1 MNRAKFYSFIRNAPF
16 SGVLTQSQVN
26 GIEVILDF
34 WENPP
39 VQPKGDFAT
48 KWDIR
53 NVNWLAYILATA
65 FHETARAMQPIDEHG
80 DNTYFTEMYEGR
92 ADLGNTQPG
101 DGAKFHGRGLV
112 RLTGR
117 LNYRKM
123 TPIVQEF
130 YPECSDLSI
139 CPDDAKKGKYAAV
152 IMFYGMFVGTFT
164 GYALK
169 NFLGNPLKGQIEDF
183 YNSRKIINDLERAA
197 DIEFYAKS
205 FNTALDCAG
214 ESTVIVLP
222 TRPEPLIVPEHP
234 SIVSNFL
241 PDEGLP
247 TQPPLA
253 HRQIKTKPE
262 PAPEQESP
270 SWDQRY
276 APALDL
282 IRNFEGFVER
292 AYPDPASGAEPWTI
306 GYGFTTLYG
315 RAVQPGQTISQQE
328 ANAEL
333 QRQAEDCANHLAGT
347 IPYWSSMNANRRCAL
362 LDFAWNLGSDFYG
375 DEANFGSITRDLKN
389 HDWTHVPQTM
399 LLYCDPGSS
408 VEAGL
413 RRRRQAEANLWTT
426 PAEVPKAATPALSAE
441 ASIRPAASPTRT
453 GFSNPLKV
461 PYCDQLDMADGQGWR
476 ECFSASS
483 AMLAMYW
490 GKELNEN
497 AYDSL
502 RSRYGDSTTSEAQL
516 AALRSLGLT
525 ADFQTD
531 GTSFLLKQEIDAG
544 RPVAV
549 GWLCDG
555 PSSAPSGG
563 GHWIVIIGYDDSG
576 FFVNDPYGNCDLVDG
591 GYPSHHDG
599 AGLHYSNQNWLPRW
613 RVDGTGGWM
622 LTCRR

>member
-1 MNRAKFYSFIRNAPF
+1 M
-16 SGVLTQSQVN
+16 
-26 GIEVILDF
+26 
-34 WENPP
+34 
-39 VQPKGDFAT
+39 
-48 KWDIR
+48 
-53 NVNWLAYILATA
+53 LATA
-65 FHETARAMQPIDEHG
+65 FHETARTMQPIDEYG
-80 DNTYFTEMYEGR
+80 DNAYFTEMYEGR

-112 RLTGR
+112 QLTGR
-117 LNYRKM
+117 LNYSKM
-123 TPIVQEF
+123 TPIVQDF
-130 YPECSDLSI
+130 YPD
-139 CPDDAKKGKYAAV
+139 CPDLTTSPDSAKNDKYAVV
-152 IMFYGMFVGTFT
+152 IMFYGMFDGTFT

-183 YNSRKIINDLERAA
+183 YNARKIINGLDRAA
-197 DIEFYAKS
+197 DIESYAKS
-205 FNTALDCAG
+205 FNTALDYAG
-214 ESTVIVLP
+214 ESATIAPL
-222 TRPEPLIVPEHP
+222 TRPESLIAPKHP
-234 SIVSNFL
+234 STAVHSL
-241 PDEGLP
+241 PSEGLP
-247 TQPPLA
+247 TLPPLA
-253 HRQIKTKPE
+253 HRQIVAKPE
-262 PAPEQESP
+262 PATEQEST
-270 SWDQRY
+270 SWDQSY

-282 IRNFEGFVER
+282 IRNFEGFVKL
-292 AYPDPASGAEPWTI
+292 AYPDPASGGEPWTI
-306 GYGFTTLYG
+306 GYGFTTLNG
-315 RAVQPGQTISQQE
+315 QAVQPGQTISREE
-328 ANAEL
+328 ANTEL
-333 QRQAEDCANHLAGT
+333 QRQAKACTNHLAGA
-347 IPYWSSMNANRRCAL
+347 IPYWSSMNANQRCAL

-375 DEANFGSITRDLKN
+375 DEANFTSITRDLQN
-389 HDWTHVPQTM
+389 HDWNQVPQTL

-426 PAEVPKAATPALSAE
+426 PVEVAKAAPPALSAE
-441 ASIRPAASPTRT
+441 ASIPAAASPTPT

-497 AYDSL
+497 KYDSL
-502 RSRYGDSTTSEAQL
+502 RSRFGDSTTSEAQL

-555 PSSAPSGG
+555 PVSAPSGG
-563 GHWIVIIGYDDSG
+563 GHWIVIIGYDDNG

-591 GYPSHHDG
+591 SYLSHHDG
-599 AGLHYSNQNWLPRW
+599 AGLHYSYHNWLPRW
-613 RVDGTGGWM
+613 RVDCTGGWM